1 TSVTSTIE
9 RSFTGTLDIG
19 GQPVTATIRF
29 GGGEVSL
36 LVGHDAVGTWRSHE
50 IAIVP
55 EGQSYELQAEGDS
68 ISFHPDDTDGF
79 QAHLTDPEPAA
90 ATDGFQAHLTDP
102 EPPAAT
108 DGFQAHLTDPEP
120 PAATDGFQ

>member
-1 TSVTSTIE
+1 
-9 RSFTGTLDIG
+9 
-19 GQPVTATIRF
+19 
-29 GGGEVSL
+29 
-36 LVGHDAVGTWRSHE
+36 
-50 IAIVP
+50 

-108 DGFQAHLTDPEP
+108 DGPDSGVSVPETVPSVEFDRPDPAPVGHEAVEPFDLPPDPIFDTPP
-120 PAATDGFQ
+120 PAQASLFREST